1 MKHPKT
7 SHRLSKTIGQI
18 KKVSQVA
25 GARKNSTNSYT
36 EMIKPE
42 NVIYEKKNAKIM
54 KRHHVYKSYASTF
67 NIQILSSSD
76 P

>member
-42 NVIYEKKNAKIM
+42 NVIYEKKKCKNNETTPCLQKLC
-54 KRHHVYKSYASTF
+54 KYFQYPNSQF
-67 NIQILSSSD
+67 F
-76 P
+76 

>member
-42 NVIYEKKNAKIM
+42 NVIYEKKKM
-54 KRHHVYKSYASTF
+54 QK
-67 NIQILSSSD
+67 
-76 P
+76 